1 MADSTLNAI
10 RIKIRRLTR
19 SPSEAQIMDAQ
30 IDEYIN
36 TFIQYDFPEH
46 LRLFNLRETHTF
58 YAEAYIDTYT
68 TNSFPNTPLF
78 DFKQIYLT
86 VHDPVYVAGY
96 QVKFSQDR
104 NEYFRWWPFNNDIR
118 QIDMGDGVTF
128 TYTGTL
134 PAIPVLRNNVTFTAI
149 NSVNQTLNLNDDGNG
164 NIVGDI
170 GVGPN
175 TIDYVTG
182 VFTITFSAPPG
193 PNQPIWAETVP
204 YQPSRPTSIL
214 FFQDTFTLRPVPDK
228 GYPVQFEVYRRPTEL
243 LATNQSPELEEWWQY
258 IAYGAAK
265 KVFEDRSDGDSVDL
279 IMPEFKKQETL
290 VLRRT
295 IVQQTK
301 ERTSTIYSDSI
312 DQGVGPTY
320 NWGQG
325 GF

>member
-10 RIKIRRLTR
+10 QIKVRRLTR
-19 SPSEAQIMDAQ
+19 SPSEAQITDAQ
-30 IDEYIN
+30 IDEYVN
-36 TFIQYDFPEH
+36 TFVQYDFPEH
-46 LRLFNLRETHTF
+46 LRLFNLRTTHTF
-58 YAEAYIDTYT
+58 YTQANIDTYT
-68 TNSFPNTPLF
+68 TNNFPGDPLYN
-78 DFKQIYLT
+78 FKQIYLT
-86 VHDPVYVAGY
+86 VHPPVYVAGY
-96 QVKFSQDR
+96 KVHLSQSR
-104 NEYFRWWPFNNDIR
+104 EEFFGWYPFNNFEE

-128 TYTGTL
+128 TFTGTL
-134 PAIPVLRNNVTFTAI
+134 SAIPVLANNVTFTAI
-149 NSVNQTLNLNDDGNG
+149 NAINQTFNLNDDGNG

-182 VFTITFSAPPG
+182 VYNITFGAPPG
-193 PNQPIWAETVP
+193 PNQPVWAETVP
-204 YQPSRPTSIL
+204 YQASRPTVML

-258 IAYGAAK
+258 IAYGASK
-265 KVFEDRSDGDSVDL
+265 KIFEDRSDMDGIQR

-290 VLRRT
+290 ILRRT
-295 IVQQTK
+295 IVQQTN
-301 ERTSTIYSDSI
+301 ERTATIYT
-312 DQGVGPTY
+312 DQTGVAPRY